1 MQVSWLY
8 IRIVGSGLHA
18 TLQAMPGVPGHSKPA
33 LMSLSHFVDVRVSSV
48 VHSSVRLSFQNKIE
62 RAGWVAQW

>member
-1 MQVSWLY
+1 MQVSWLR
-8 IRIVGSGLHA
+8 IRIIGSRLHA

-33 LMSLSHFVDVRVSSV
+33 LVSLSHFMDARVSSL

-62 RAGWVAQW
+62 RAGW